1 MPKRTDN
8 IGSKPKKVVFILPSL
23 AAGGAERV
31 LITLMNKI
39 DRTRFTPEFIAF
51 RRNGPLK
58 QLVAKDVTVHEIG
71 SYRKIFFGLIP
82 LLLKLREIKPDIA
95 VTTMA
100 HTNFSLVLM
109 KPFLF
114 HTRIV
119 IREAITPSYI
129 FETMRI
135 GWFVKI
141 LYKLLYPRANL
152 VISPSQRIIDEFHD
166 LLGANTGHHK
176 LLYNPVNTDIIRAI
190 PQILENNDESRE
202 KTVHFICA
210 GRLHTQ
216 KGFDQL
222 LNALPFFKCDY
233 DWKLTILGGG
243 SERRHLESIIE
254 KNNLQNHV
262 FLPGFTPTP
271 WPQIGAADCFLMP
284 SRFEGL
290 PNVVLESLSVGTP
303 VIATKTS
310 GGIAEIS
317 ELANDGV
324 VQVVDDMPTFL
335 DIMKT
340 IKPNPTRTYRNSL
353 LPDMFN
359 TDKVVDRFMKIL
371 DAKDEFNPKRIKI
384 LKKHARKS
392 A

>member
-1 MPKRTDN
+1 MSDQ
-8 IGSKPKKVVFILPSL
+8 PKKVVFILPSL

-39 DRTRFTPEFIAF
+39 DRSRFTPEFISF

-58 QLVAKDVTVHEIG
+58 QLIADDVKVHEIG
-71 SYRKIFFGLIP
+71 SYKRIFFGLIP

-95 VTTMA
+95 ITTMA
-100 HTNFSLVLM
+100 HTNFALVLM
-109 KPFLF
+109 TPFLP
-114 HTRIV
+114 HTRLV
-119 IREAITPSYI
+119 IREAITPSFI
-129 FETMRI
+129 FETYKF

-141 LYKLLYPRANL
+141 LYKALYPRADL

-176 LLYNPVNTDIIRAI
+176 LLYNPVNTDIIRAM
-190 PQILENNDESRE
+190 PQILENNDEDRE

-210 GRLHTQ
+210 GRMHPQ

-222 LNALPFFKCDY
+222 INALPFFKCDY
-233 DWKLTILGGG
+233 NWKLTILGGG
-243 SERRHLESIIE
+243 PERPKLEKMIKQHQLEENIS
-254 KNNLQNHV
+254 
-262 FLPGFTPTP
+262 LPGFTPTP

-290 PNVVLESLSVGTP
+290 PNVVLESLTVGTP
-303 VIATKTS
+303 VIATSTS

-317 ELANDGV
+317 DLANAGDV
-324 VQVVDDMPTFL
+324 RIANNMPEFL
-335 DIMKT
+335 DLMQT
-340 IKPNPTRTYRNSL
+340 VKPNPTRTYRDSL
-353 LPDMFN
+353 LPDMFETN
-359 TDKVVDRFMKIL
+359 KVVERFMKAL
-371 DAKDEFNPKRIKI
+371 EAKDEFNPKRIKV
-384 LKKHARKS
+384 LKKQARKS